1 MTILNLKI
9 LNRTRQAVHLTIAVR
24 QIMHAFPLTIKNIQI
39 LMFSRMVKKGGNLV
53 IILGFPHFAFWKE
66 NLWTLFVFYYK
77 EM

>member
-24 QIMHAFPLTIKNIQI
+24 QIMHAFPLTIKNSQI

>member
-24 QIMHAFPLTIKNIQI
+24 QIMHAFPLAIKNSQM
-39 LMFSRMVKKGGNLV
+39 LMFSRMIKKGGNLV

-66 NLWTLFVFYYK
+66 NLWTLFVVHCK